1 MRRIVVAGAAI
12 ATSAGLLGAGAA
24 AAQAPSKAPIQPN
37 QYFNGLVNGKSK
49 DATILMACPGPVGGM
64 GHPVAGQYVTVEGPL
79 SSGEGFTGKAKSID
93 ATLEFLTPSSTPVHL
108 ATFRYYHEPG
118 AISTELKLP
127 CEGSGVAVFSPV
139 KGGETARAAKVSVT
153 FVNVAA

>member
-1 MRRIVVAGAAI
+1 MRRIVVAAAAI
-12 ATSAGLLGAGAA
+12 AASTVLLGAGAA
-24 AAQAPSKAPIQPN
+24 AAEAKAPIQPN

-49 DATILMACPGPVGGM
+49 DATILMACPGPVGGL

-108 ATFRYYHEPG
+108 ATFRYYYEPG

-127 CEGSGVAVFSPV
+127 CEGSGVAVFNPV
-139 KGGETARAAKVSVT
+139 MGGETARAAKVSVT
-153 FVNVAA
+153 FVNVAL

>member
-1 MRRIVVAGAAI
+1 MRRIVVAAAAI
-12 ATSAGLLGAGAA
+12 AASTVLLGAGAA
-24 AAQAPSKAPIQPN
+24 AAAPSKAPIQPN

-49 DATILMACPGPVGGM
+49 DATILMACPGPIGGM

-93 ATLEFLTPSSTPVHL
+93 ATLEFFTPSSTPVHL
-108 ATFRYYHEPG
+108 ATFRYYYEPG

-127 CEGSGVAVFSPV
+127 CEGSGVAVFTPV

-153 FVNVAA
+153 FVNVGA